1 MQYSLILYKQRFI
14 QISKKEATIVVKA
27 FTDPELKVWSFPVD
41 EILMV
46 SGTGGEEEGTDNGS
60 IGLPGIDF

>member
-1 MQYSLILYKQRFI
+1 M
-14 QISKKEATIVVKA
+14 VKA
-27 FTDPELKVWSFPVD
+27 FTDPELKVWSFPVN

-46 SGTGGEEEGTDNGS
+46 SGTGGEEEGTDDGS